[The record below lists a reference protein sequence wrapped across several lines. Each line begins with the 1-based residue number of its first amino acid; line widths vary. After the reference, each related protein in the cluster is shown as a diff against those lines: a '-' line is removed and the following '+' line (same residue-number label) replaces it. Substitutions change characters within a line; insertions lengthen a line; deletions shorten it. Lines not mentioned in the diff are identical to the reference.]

1 MKYLCLGYLE
11 PEKMNARPKAEIDAV
26 MSECQPHL
34 EELYKSGQLII
45 DAGLSFETKSLR
57 RVNGKVTVIDGPF
70 IETKEML
77 GSAFLIEARDMEEA
91 IRVASLHPTTQVGA
105 GEQFGWRIEIRPI
118 HYFEEG
124 QVSYFQSKN

>member
-57 RVNGKVTVIDGPF
+57 WLNGKVTVIDGPF

-105 GEQFGWRIEIRPI
+105 GEQFGWRIEIRPF
-118 HYFEEG
+118 HYFKEG
-124 QVSYFQSKN
+124 QVS